1 MIGYAMTLVVL
12 VTLVWVIYHALVN
25 LLGWRQKEK

>member
-1 MIGYAMTLVVL
+1 MIGYAIVLGVL
-12 VTLVWVIYHALVN
+12 VAMTWIVYHALVD